1 MKLSDYV
8 IEFLVNEGIKHS
20 FVISGGAIVHLAD
33 SANEHPEM
41 QIIGTQ
47 HEQAAAAAAD
57 MYSRITNNL
66 GLCMTTSGPGATN
79 LVTSVCNAFF
89 DSIPIICITG
99 QVARF
104 RIKPTKGLRQK
115 GFQETDIVSIFKS
128 ITKYSKLILDPNDIR
143 YELEKA
149 ISISKR
155 GRPGPVLLDIPD
167 DLQREEINPEELKP
181 YEHEV
186 QKNDINPTN
195 LNEFKSLLS
204 FSKKPVLVIGAGVRI
219 SNEIDR
225 TIKFAENLGIPFLL
239 TWGAKDIIEYS
250 HPLNMGG
257 LGVCGPRGGNF
268 AVQKSDLVIALGTR
282 LSQMITG
289 GKQDLFAP
297 KAKKIMIDV
306 DSEEINKFDKSTFEL
321 DLSINSSLTEFFDEV
336 EGAHIKDLSN
346 FDIWRGKIKEWID
359 AYPICMEEYRLNTD
373 RVNAYVLIDELAKKC
388 KEGDIILTDAG
399 GNLSWTMQG
408 FEVKKNQRV
417 VSAWNH
423 SPMGGS
429 LPMAIGGAFAKP
441 KKDIVC
447 IIGDGGLMM
456 CLEELATI
464 KRHNLNVKTLVFNN
478 RGHGIQKQTMDTWLN
493 SRYVLVDEESGLYFP
508 DYSKIAE
515 SFDIPFVSIS
525 NQNQLKNLDKIFST
539 HGPIICDIAIKDD
552 QKIEP
557 MLKFGSGIE
566 DLDPKIPKEELNDI
580 MKS

>member
-297 KAKKIMIDV
+297 NAKKIMIDV

-515 SFDIPFVSIS
+515 SFDIPFISIS
-525 NQNQLKNLDKIFST
+525 NQDQLKNLDKIFST

>member
-167 DLQREEINPEELKP
+167 DLQREEINPEELKS

-186 QKNDINPTN
+186 QKNDINPTD

>member
-186 QKNDINPTN
+186 QKNDINPTD

-297 KAKKIMIDV
+297 NAKKIMIDV

-515 SFDIPFVSIS
+515 SFDIPFISIS
-525 NQNQLKNLDKIFST
+525 NQDQLKNLDKIFST

>member
-167 DLQREEINPEELKP
+167 DLQREEINPEELKS

-186 QKNDINPTN
+186 QKNDINPTD

-297 KAKKIMIDV
+297 NAKKIMIDV

-359 AYPICMEEYRLNTD
+359 AYPICMEEYRLNRD

-515 SFDIPFVSIS
+515 SFDIPFISIS
-525 NQNQLKNLDKIFST
+525 NQDQLKNLDKIFST